1 MSLTAGEVRALSE
14 GMSQLIHCTVVRGSV
29 VSGMMKTKVVSG
41 ESDERAAYMSRS
53 GVARLLGV
61 SPNTVTRWAREGRL
75 PSQLTLGGHHRFERS
90 VIESLRAEMRQA
102 GSSEGATGKPIARG

>member
-1 MSLTAGEVRALSE
+1 
-14 GMSQLIHCTVVRGSV
+14 
-29 VSGMMKTKVVSG
+29 MMMRIKVDSG
-41 ESDERAAYMSRS
+41 ETDQMDAGAYMSRS

-90 VIESLRAEMRQA
+90 VIESLRAEMRRSGPVEA
-102 GSSEGATGKPIARG
+102 GKPIARG

>member
-1 MSLTAGEVRALSE
+1 MP
-14 GMSQLIHCTVVRGSV
+14 VVFGT
-29 VSGMMKTKVVSG
+29 MKTKVVSG
-41 ESDERAAYMSRS
+41 DSSETGADAYMSRS

-90 VIESLRAEMRQA
+90 VIENLRAEMRRT
-102 GSSEGATGKPIARG
+102 GPGEDTGKPMARG

>member
-1 MSLTAGEVRALSE
+1 MNHITHCFILSQPIAC
-14 GMSQLIHCTVVRGSV
+14 GT
-29 VSGMMKTKVVSG
+29 MKTKAVTGDSAETG
-41 ESDERAAYMSRS
+41 ADAYMSRS

-90 VIESLRAEMRQA
+90 VIENLRVEMRRA
-102 GSSEGATGKPIARG
+102 GPAEDAGKPMARG